1 MVNLFTSDLDD
12 HFDVRSELLPVTAN
26 WMEIGIA
33 LRLNPDHLRAIEAEC
48 RGDPTACL
56 NSVVAKWLK
65 GDYNVER
72 FGRATWRQL
81 VEALGHPA
89 GGANKALARTIAEKH
104 KAGGMLMAMPPA
116 LSPGPSPPSPPGL
129 HGTHCVCMPNILGD
143 SQ

>member
-33 LRLNPDHLRAIEAEC
+33 LRLNPDRLRAIEAEC

-56 NSVVAKWLK
+56 TSVVAKWLK

-89 GGANKALARTIAEKH
+89 GGANKALAQTIAKKH
-104 KAGGMLMAMPPA
+104 GMLVAMPPA
-116 LSPGPSPPSPPGL
+116 LSLCPSP
-129 HGTHCVCMPNILGD
+129 
-143 SQ
+143 

>member
-33 LRLNPDHLRAIEAEC
+33 LRLNPDRLRAIEAEC

-72 FGRATWRQL
+72 FGRGTWRQL
-81 VEALGHPA
+81 VV
-89 GGANKALARTIAEKH
+89 
-104 KAGGMLMAMPPA
+104 GMHDI
-116 LSPGPSPPSPPGL
+116 SIWRYYRDII
-129 HGTHCVCMPNILGD
+129 HNDNHHR
-143 SQ
+143 